1 MIHIYLLILVGLC
14 SFEARSLEPVS
25 PGASPHASPTKKTH
39 RTAHVIRS
47 SKAKRRLLYAE
58 QEAKG
63 DTTYAP
69 ESKKQE
75 RTNRIIQSLNQ
86 LYQHNVAAYNNVPYF
101 LPYRTDDAREI
112 QSKTDFFHDRI
123 DYNAREHTAHRKYK
137 ELFDRLELLNE
148 DGVLDS
154 DVQHVYEKST
164 VALLN
169 PDARPDE
176 QRYGLVLPPESP
188 RDSNTITTVTL
199 SIPLPSEKKDNEQ
212 LVEIDARQ
220 KSKYHRRVADFAR
233 NHPDKAKLIPALF
246 DKEQFD
252 QFNQKHTHADREWRL
267 FLKTL
272 RHEKLTTKNFHP
284 TRGLRYLYEHGLLDK
299 QPEEVT
305 ACDSEDGSDA
315 LSCSDNQSQQSLS
328 NKNSS
333 SQSLAS
339 SRTSMS
345 EGDDSSYDLD
355 DLDVNQ
361 DRIDDMVERLKQFNK
376 ENNTDAYKILG
387 LVDYD
392 CYDVIMQLTTH
403 DEWDAFK
410 KVAQSKGLLTQE
422 GKPAAELFYVYDNGL
437 LGDGFAE
444 LFKKNSLTPDQIVN
458 DNQAVVLS
466 KSKLKN
472 IERTLHDYKQKHPNK
487 YRRIPALFNQSYH
500 HKITKTEQGKQ
511 SWSAAMQ
518 SYYHNGLIDKSM
530 KPSLELTYLYCKAC
544 NKK

>member
-1 MIHIYLLILVGLC
+1 MVHIYLLILVGLC

-39 RTAHVIRS
+39 RSAHVVRS
-47 SKAKRRLLYAE
+47 SKAKRRLLFAE

-63 DTTYAP
+63 EVGHAL
-69 ESKKQE
+69 EVEKQE
-75 RTNRIIQSLNQ
+75 RTNHIIQALNQ
-86 LYQHNVAAYNNVPYF
+86 LYQHNVSAYNSVSYF
-101 LPYRTDDAREI
+101 LPYRADDAHTI

-123 DYNAREHTAHRKYK
+123 NYSAREHAAHRKYK
-137 ELFDRLELLNE
+137 ELFNRLELLNQE
-148 DGVLDS
+148 GVLHT
-154 DVQHVYEKST
+154 DVQYVYENST

-176 QRYGLVLPPESP
+176 QRYGLVLPPQSP
-188 RDSNTITTVTL
+188 RGTNAISTITLPV
-199 SIPLPSEKKDNEQ
+199 PLNPENQDNEQ
-212 LVEIDARQ
+212 LEVDARL
-220 KSKYHRRVADFAR
+220 KIKYHRRVADFTR
-233 NHPDKAKLIPALF
+233 NHPHKAQLIPALF
-246 DKEQFD
+246 DKKQFD
-252 QFNQKHTHADREWRL
+252 EFNQQHTHADHEWRM

-272 RHEKLTTKNFHP
+272 RDEKLTTKNFHP
-284 TRGLRYLYEHGLLDK
+284 TRGLRYLYQHGLLDK
-299 QPEEVT
+299 QPDEVT
-305 ACDSEDGSDA
+305 INNDEESDQ
-315 LSCSDNQSQQSLS
+315 LNSSGTVSDNSLS

-339 SRTSMS
+339 SRTSIS

-355 DLDVNQ
+355 DLDMSQ

-376 ENNTDAYKILG
+376 ENSTNAYKILG

-487 YRRIPALFNQSYH
+487 YRMIPALFNQSYH